1 MAALARAALL
11 SSRLNFATEVWPL
24 LIDKDGFGGVWLG
37 ADYVPFE
44 RCIWTAGTRQPKAG
58 EEAGT
63 SFGAAGKAAVPL
75 VPPKRKKNSPV
86 RLEEEEE
93 PHEVLARKMANQ
105 KQTKLAFGK
114 PKVTGQEGAALLP
127 LSSPPMRVGNGK
139 AVLDVN
145 GDASFSHTQYTS
157 DAQGR
162 TVSIHGPVQE
172 EDAATT
178 SSTTTGGGD
187 VWLLL
192 QRLGCQG
199 EPIVALDEALG
210 AFLRADL
217 TPEAASL
224 ASTEHTML
232 LASVRTCCLRG

>member
-1 MAALARAALL
+1 MRPFVAALARAALL
-11 SSRLNFATEVWPL
+11 SSWLNFATEVWPL

-63 SFGAAGKAAVPL
+63 SFGAAGKAALPL

-105 KQTKLAFGK
+105 KQTKLVFGK
-114 PKVTGQEGAALLP
+114 PKVTGQEEAALL
-127 LSSPPMRVGNGK
+127 PMRVGNGK

-172 EDAATT
+172 EAAATT
-178 SSTTTGGGD
+178 TSSSTGGGD

>member
-63 SFGAAGKAAVPL
+63 SFSAAGKAALPL

-114 PKVTGQEGAALLP
+114 PPVTEE
-127 LSSPPMRVGNGK
+127 
-139 AVLDVN
+139 
-145 GDASFSHTQYTS
+145 
-157 DAQGR
+157 
-162 TVSIHGPVQE
+162 E
-172 EDAATT
+172 EDEDDDDDELNMGFL
-178 SSTTTGGGD
+178 TTTTDTKDKSRSKFSEIHASKPAGSGGGSSSSKAK
-187 VWLLL
+187 VCRHERV
-192 QRLGCQG
+192 RLSN
-199 EPIVALDEALG
+199 P
-210 AFLRADL
+210 
-217 TPEAASL
+217 
-224 ASTEHTML
+224 
-232 LASVRTCCLRG
+232 